1 MRVYDSSCTRIF
13 LFPMAQKKRFSW
25 QNIVFIIVILLLIIP
40 QTRTPIQVAINKVK
54 VAIFSPSAFAKKDQ
68 TQLQSF
74 DYKVSSLEG
83 IPAEVGVG
91 NGKVTFISYWAT
103 WCPPCIAELPSIA
116 ELHADYGDK
125 ITFLLITNEDP
136 EVVKKFMTK
145 RELDLPAVLPAM
157 ETPELLFERSIPTSY
172 IIDQEGNIVVK
183 ETGASDWNSDSIRTI
198 IDNLLAED

>member
-1 MRVYDSSCTRIF
+1 MT
-13 LFPMAQKKRFSW
+13 QKKRFTW
-25 QNIVFIIVILLLIIP
+25 QNVLFIIVILLLIIP

-68 TQLQSF
+68 AQLQSF

-91 NGKVTFISYWAT
+91 KGKVTFISYWAT

-116 ELHADYGDK
+116 KLHADYGDK

-136 EVVKKFMTK
+136 AVVKKFLAK
-145 RELDLPAVLPAM
+145 RELNLPAVLPAM

-172 IIDQEGNIVVK
+172 LIDQEGNIVVK
-183 ETGASDWNSDSIRTI
+183 EKGAADWNSTAIRSI
-198 IDNLLAED
+198 IDDLIAGN